1 MSFILMENNKN
12 ILEIRNLNISYRD
25 NRNYSIFN
33 KKYFSA
39 IKDFSITI
47 KENSSTGIAG
57 ESGSGKTTLVKAIL
71 NLLKHSADTISI
83 DGKIIW
89 NIDGYEFDII
99 NSDKKNMLK
108 FRRFVQPIFQDPTT
122 ALDSKS
128 TIQNI
133 LEEPMKYLL
142 HLKKDER
149 EKNALKLI
157 SEIGL
162 EKSQLNRYPNEFSV
176 GQRQRINIARALAS
190 NPKVLI
196 ADEPVSSL
204 DVSIQSQILNLI
216 LNLKREYNFTLIFIS
231 HDLDVLRA
239 LCDDIAVMHRGQLV
253 EYSSSTDIFSNPK
266 SEYTKRLLTF

>member
-1 MSFILMENNKN
+1 MEKNKN

-39 IKDFSITI
+39 IKDFSIAI

-122 ALDSKS
+122 ALDPKS

-142 HLKKDER
+142 HLKKEER

-157 SEIGL
+157 SDIGL

-253 EYSSSTDIFSNPK
+253 EYSSSTNIFSNPK